1 VSNQSPVVFVTTA
14 SVLQARSDD
23 DDDDDDDDV
32 AGMMIVIITP
42 ATRSDIPSCNRRPS
56 FISGCC
62 IYPLE
67 LVTAG
72 CSCSVL
78 GFSVCLSSTTK
89 DIPVSQII
97 S

>member
-1 VSNQSPVVFVTTA
+1 VVVTTA

-23 DDDDDDDDV
+23 DDDDDGDV

-42 ATRSDIPSCNRRPS
+42 ATRSDIPSCNRPPS

-72 CSCSVL
+72 C
-78 GFSVCLSSTTK
+78 
-89 DIPVSQII
+89 
-97 S
+97 